1 MGRNPDDHGFVW
13 SVRQHCRPCESPCH
27 TLGHVLGEGGH
38 YQWAFLDLIW
48 ALVTFSTPWSRRSAV
63 AELLYGIVP
72 DVTSGFLVR
81 V

>member
-13 SVRQHCRPCESPCH
+13 SDRQHCRPCESPCH

-38 YQWAFLDLIW
+38 RQWALL
-48 ALVTFSTPWSRRSAV
+48 TFSTPWSRRSAV
-63 AELLYGIVP
+63 TELLYGIVP